1 MNRMDTRERRADEIF
16 AELRGTKG
24 FKLAV
29 LGSHSL
35 DASAVAD
42 ALAEKR
48 DVIVELVGDEPVR
61 LLTGCAPAGVE
72 KAARLAAKRFTG
84 KLAVIIHR
92 AELTYG
98 QKPAEK
104 MRDTLLAQESDALL
118 VIGGGNKHA
127 RERFEAHNKKVYEIE
142 IG

>member
-42 ALAEKR
+42 ALLEQR
-48 DVIVELVGDEPVR
+48 DSIIELVGEKPVR
-61 LLTGCAPAGVE
+61 LLTGCAPVGVE
-72 KAARLAAKRFTG
+72 KAARLAAKKFTG

-98 QKPAEK
+98 KKPAEQ
-104 MRDTLLAQESDALL
+104 MRDILLAQESDALL
-118 VIGGGNKHA
+118 LLGGGNKHA
-127 RERFEAHNKKVYEIE
+127 RDRFSGHGKKVYEIE